1 MKKLYGMAFCL
12 LLVSSYGTPGINFGG
27 PNSGFI
33 LVDGNLDVGTA
44 DLEGGLIRDL
54 TGNGFISTG
63 AVCDN
68 MTFEVADNTG
78 HRSLHVTGTVNPG
91 ISIVLDEY
99 DILTLNGGRCDE
111 QVTANG
117 SGAYPSVIRGYG
129 EFSNNI
135 LISNNSSLLIG
146 LTGQLNQMI
155 EMTASNA
162 ASEEMIDEVPVT
174 PADTC
179 ELELEQDLVFTSGRF
194 ITTSGSGDC
203 WVNCGG
209 YKIFFGGDEDSS
221 LYINR
226 PLHVSNTYLE
236 LTGPVELEAGLYLDE
251 GVLSGNG
258 NLIRFFDVGSSYGF
272 LQVSGGDL
280 DVKNVR
286 FEDVRPNSFYGE
298 NSDEFNLHNCV
309 ITCDNFA
316 WNFPVDA
323 EDPDSVVLT
332 VDVESSSFNITGEL
346 HDDRS
351 DFFVGDVELDDA
363 NSEDIFVSLNKKLT
377 INGEWLLT
385 ADATF
390 RGNGNDLVFGKIFQP
405 AGEDV
410 ALYRQGALWVRGASE
425 NPYVLRFEDITLR
438 DVNAAAFK
446 TNSLLV
452 SIEDMEW
459 TETGWRELDLYNV
472 NWIDDSGQHI
482 FITGHGTGAARVELP
497 EDAAEAGDLFGSDI
511 TFETGTHI
519 ELRSDITLNATW
531 TFTEDSVV
539 QGCGASLDLGAA
551 SLAVATGKTL
561 TLCNMTIVGA
571 NSASFINAG
580 ETMGTFI
587 LSNVTIVLAEDTAWG
602 SDITVTG
609 PLTVVTGD
617 DHLVANN
624 MVIEYGTAYYDT
636 LDADDDTNFTVDTG
650 RVMRISA
657 AIGGGGDT
665 YDPETTGTITI
676 NGNASLEKNEY
687 LFPYDDLDGRT
698 ISCVGSG
705 VYNGHGRTLFFPYSA
720 GFGDGS
726 AVVLAVDADQS
737 LVTTNMILD
746 GLVPAQHLQFGGSL
760 YFGHDTLVRLNQD
773 VVLEG
778 VLRFGSQDELSS
790 DETMILDLQ
799 GHDLNLGTGWIELYG
814 GSTDNNT
821 LIIKNGRIL
830 VTDTDL
836 LVVAT
841 GNTLVFE
848 NVDIVFMGTDWIHET
863 GNLRF
868 EGHCRF
874 MGDAGNSIF
883 CRSSGSTLIA
893 DAATLTLC
901 DGIVWSHSTTQDF
914 LFGSSTAT
922 LELIGATF
930 RHPDFVY
937 NTERAFVAA
946 GQLSFSLG
954 KLICDHKSYIQPGE
968 GGITI
973 ADSLTIEL
981 RPGATIIINEALF
994 ESSEDASA
1002 GTLTYGAGGG
1012 GGA

>member
-1 MKKLYGMAFCL
+1 
-12 LLVSSYGTPGINFGG
+12 
-27 PNSGFI
+27 
-33 LVDGNLDVGTA
+33 
-44 DLEGGLIRDL
+44 
-54 TGNGFISTG
+54 
-63 AVCDN
+63 

-78 HRSLHVTGTVNPG
+78 HRFLNVTGTVTPG
-91 ISIVLDEY
+91 TSIVLDEY

-111 QVTANG
+111 VVTANG
-117 SGAYPSVIRGYG
+117 STEYPSIIRGYG
-129 EFSNNI
+129 EFENTI
-135 LISNNSSLLIG
+135 VVDNNSV
-146 LTGQLNQMI
+146 LTIAWNGQLNQSIQMI
-155 EMTASNA
+155 ATNA
-162 ASEEMIDEVPVT
+162 ASEEIIEGET
-174 PADTC
+174 ISNPADECTVR
-179 ELELEQDLVFTSGRF
+179 LGQDLTFTPRMFF
-194 ITTSGSGDC
+194 IPSGSGEC
-203 WVNCGG
+203 SVNCNG
-209 YKIFFGGDEDSS
+209 YKIVCGGDDDDVLYIDRPITISNTNLELKGPVRLSAELYLEEGWLEGNHNIIRFDSGEGFFGNLRAFNGD
-221 LYINR
+221 
-226 PLHVSNTYLE
+226 V
-236 LTGPVELEAGLYLDE
+236 
-251 GVLSGNG
+251 
-258 NLIRFFDVGSSYGF
+258 
-272 LQVSGGDL
+272 

-323 EDPDSVVLT
+323 ENPDSVVLT
-332 VDVESSSFNITGEL
+332 VDVESSSFNITGKL

-405 AGEDV
+405 AGEGL
-410 ALYRQGALWVRGASE
+410 ALYRQGAFRVETSEGGA
-425 NPYVLRFEDITLR
+425 YVLRFEDITLR
-438 DVNAAAFK
+438 DVNAAAFD
-446 TNSLLV
+446 TSWVMYGEGDFYPYGNIV
-452 SIEDMEW
+452 
-459 TETGWRELDLYNV
+459 DLYNV

-511 TFETGTHI
+511 TFATGAHI
-519 ELRSDITLNATW
+519 ELRSDITVNATW

-539 QGCGASLDLGAA
+539 QGCGASLNLGTA

-571 NSASFINAG
+571 NSASLVSAEG
-580 ETMGTFI
+580 MGGTFI
-587 LSNVTIVLAEDTAWG
+587 LSNVTIVLAEDTLWE
-602 SDITVTG
+602 SNITVTG
-609 PLTVVTGD
+609 PLTVVTGAN
-617 DHLVANN
+617 HLEATN

-636 LDADDDTNFTVDTG
+636 LDADDDTNFMVDTG

-657 AIGGGGDT
+657 AIGGGDT

-676 NGNASLEKNEY
+676 DGNASLEKNEY
-687 LFPYDDLDGRT
+687 LFPFDDLDGRT
-698 ISCVGSG
+698 IECIGSG

-720 GFGDGS
+720 GFADNA
-726 AVVLAVDADQS
+726 AVVLTVFADQS

-746 GLVPAQHLQFGGSL
+746 GLVPAQHLEVGGSL

-778 VLRFGSQDELSS
+778 VLRFGSQDESS
-790 DETMILDLQ
+790 SNETMILDLQ
-799 GHDLNLGTGWIELYG
+799 GHDLNLGTGLIELYG
-814 GSTDNNT
+814 ESTDDNT

-830 VTDTDL
+830 VTGDDL
-836 LVVAT
+836 LKVPT

-848 NVDIVFMGTDWIHET
+848 NVDIVFMGTDWEHNA

-874 MGDAGNSIF
+874 MGDAGNTIF
-883 CRSSGSTLIA
+883 CLSSGSTTIA

-901 DGIVWSHSTTQDF
+901 DGIVWSHSTTQNF
-914 LFGSSTAT
+914 SFGSSTAT

-937 NTERAFVAA
+937 NTERAFVQA
-946 GQLSFSLG
+946 GQLFLSSG
-954 KLICDHKSYIQPGE
+954 KLICDHKSYIQPGS
-968 GGITI
+968 GGMYLVHNLDIQ
-973 ADSLTIEL
+973 L
-981 RPGATIIINEALF
+981 RPGAIVTVGTY
-994 ESSEDASA
+994 EDGGDEDSQYTSA
-1002 GTLTYGAGGG
+1002 GAVTYGAD
-1012 GGA
+1012 